1 MPEVLSHEKRL
12 KVVRLFLNK
21 WQAKDIAR
29 EIGCSTSTIYHIKE
43 NLLTY
48 GTIYRPQLKAAG
60 RPTKVADS
68 AKEAIKAFLN
78 EHPEAQQKDVR
89 LFLAKECNVEVH
101 QATISRV
108 VKELK
113 TGEKYR
119 DPKYI
124 PKRDRIQPGQ
134 SPAGPPTPQQPPLFQ
149 LPTDRPLCGRPDC
162 SGFKPPTGQISSGQ
176 SPLSPLASDQV
187 SPHQHPA
194 GQSPARQPSFPQ
206 HPSPLPQAGQAPPA
220 QSSSEQHPPPH
231 TPPLLQPPYYAR
243 SGPHPADAVQQ
254 QPEHTLRALAEAT
267 EHHSEPA
274 PIASRTPPREGF
286 PGSV

>member
-1 MPEVLSHEKRL
+1 MPEILSHEKRL
-12 KVVRLFLNK
+12 KVVRLFLDK

-29 EIGCSTSTIYHIKE
+29 DIGCSTSTIYHIKE
-43 NLLTY
+43 NLLNY
-48 GTIYRPQLKAAG
+48 GTIYKPQLKAAG

-68 AKEAIKAFLN
+68 AKEAIQAFLQ

-89 LFLAKECNVEVH
+89 LFLAKECHVEVH

-119 DPKYI
+119 DPKYT
-124 PKRDRIQPGQ
+124 PKRDRIQPGHAGQ
-134 SPAGPPTPQQPPLFQ
+134 SPGGPPTPQQVQQPPSFQ

-162 SGFKPPTGQISSGQ
+162 SRFNPPPGQVPSGQ
-176 SPLSPLASDQV
+176 SPPSQSATDQV
-187 SPHQHPA
+187 SSHQHPA
-194 GQSPARQPSFPQ
+194 GEAPTGQLSFPQ
-206 HPSPLPQAGQAPPA
+206 HPAPLPQAGQASPA
-220 QSSSEQHPPPH
+220 QLSLEQHPSPQSPPS
-231 TPPLLQPPYYAR
+231 PQPPYYAR

-267 EHHSEPA
+267 EHHSETA
-274 PIASRTPPREGF
+274 PIAP
-286 PGSV
+286 